1 MINEKEIRKYLSPDY
16 YKFIISE
23 TSVSTN
29 ETAKK
34 LAQDGDGNVVV
45 ISDSQTGGKGRM
57 GRRFHSSKGCG
68 IYMSIL
74 RRQWNVN
81 LLTVKAAVAVSR
93 AIEKL
98 YPVEVKIKWVN
109 DLFINGRKICG
120 ILCESGF
127 TEGSADYAIAGIGIN
142 VHAAEFPPELSD
154 IATSIENEC
163 GIMESR
169 NRLIAE
175 ILNEMDN
182 DADFINE
189 YRKRSNILGKR
200 IKVICADKEFYALAE
215 EIDDSGA
222 LLVKTEDEIKKINA
236 GEVSIRI

>member
-1 MINEKEIRKYLSPDY
+1 MINEKEIRKYLAPCN

-29 ETAKK
+29 ETAKM
-34 LAQDGDGNVVV
+34 LALDSESNVVV

-57 GRRFHSSKGCG
+57 GRSFHSPKGCG

-74 RRQWNVN
+74 RRQWNVK

-93 AIEKL
+93 AIEKI
-98 YPVEVKIKWVN
+98 YPTDVKIKWVN

-127 TEGSADYAIAGIGIN
+127 TGDSADYAVAGIGIN
-142 VHAAEFPPELSD
+142 VHTTEFPPEISD
-154 IATSIENEC
+154 IATSIEREC
-163 GIMESR
+163 GIRASR

-175 ILNEMDN
+175 ILNEIDN
-182 DADFINE
+182 DTDIINE
-189 YRKRSNILGKR
+189 YRRRSNVLGKR
-200 IKVICADKEFYALAE
+200 IRVISAEEEFFAFAE

-222 LLVKTEDEIKKINA
+222 LLVKTEDGIKKIYA